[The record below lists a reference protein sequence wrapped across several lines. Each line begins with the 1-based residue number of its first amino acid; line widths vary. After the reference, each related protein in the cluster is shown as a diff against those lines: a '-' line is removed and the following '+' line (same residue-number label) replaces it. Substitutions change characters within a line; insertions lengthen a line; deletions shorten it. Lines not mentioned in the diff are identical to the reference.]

1 MPPLGTVPLLC
12 GLHGK
17 KQKQSTLSR
26 SLRDKIDY
34 LGIQYLIICRS
45 KMLPQ
50 DFDLGMKGK

>member
-1 MPPLGTVPLLC
+1 MPPLDTVPLLC

-17 KQKQSTLSR
+17 KQKQ